1 FRHDE
6 VFNRISAVAAND
18 RVRWCIARDNRGKKK
33 EPTGRLLAVS
43 NPSAAV
49 VRHNDLAG
57 LLKRYG
63 AESVNYADGTVRSV
77 HSPRASSTFAIAG
90 DNYQNK
96 FVLETPIDGYGKPS
110 VYL

>member
-1 FRHDE
+1 HFRHDD
-6 VFNRISAVAAND
+6 VCNRISAVAAND
-18 RVRWCIARDNRGKKK
+18 RVRWCIAWRSKGKKK
-33 EPTGRLLAVS
+33 EPTGNLLAVS

-49 VRHNDLAG
+49 VRHGELAG

-77 HSPRASSTFAIAG
+77 HSPRANSTFAIAG
-90 DNYQNK
+90 DDFQNK

-110 VYL
+110 